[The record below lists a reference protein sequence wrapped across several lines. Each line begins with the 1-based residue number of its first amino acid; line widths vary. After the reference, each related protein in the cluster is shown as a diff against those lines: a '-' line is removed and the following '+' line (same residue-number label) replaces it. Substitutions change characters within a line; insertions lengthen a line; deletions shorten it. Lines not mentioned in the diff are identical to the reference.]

1 MANVSAQ
8 SFPHLLKLAEPVIME
23 WDQEIM
29 KIKYIAFRG
38 ISGIFCP
45 FPTTKAEMI
54 ECRFILGSCLYLLSG
69 HCISHTISY
78 AVCPWTLSPGSAPL
92 LRFQSD
98 ALPFC
103 WLVRQHLFSI
113 FVLSAPLH
121 IAPIS
126 DSDCRISLVS
136 RLKLPIFIFYSL
148 FFISNKLKFF
158 MIPSLFVTFQEEIS
172 LFLFLISNFTTL
184 HLVWILAKWL
194 ACLKTLLCNIARY

>member
-1 MANVSAQ
+1 MANVSVQ
-8 SFPHLLKLAEPVIME
+8 SFSHLLKLAEPVIME

-29 KIKYIAFRG
+29 KIKYIAFWG

-45 FPTTKAEMI
+45 FPTSKAEMI
-54 ECRFILGSCLYLLSG
+54 KCRFILGSCLSMLSG
-69 HCISHTISY
+69 DYISHTISY
-78 AVCPWTLSPGSAPL
+78 AVCLDSAHL

-103 WLVRQHLFSI
+103 WLVQQHLYSI

-121 IAPIS
+121 IAPVS
-126 DSDCRISLVS
+126 VTDCRISLVS

-148 FFISNKLKFF
+148 FFISNKLKNFI
-158 MIPSLFVTFQEEIS
+158 IPSLFLTFQEEIS

-194 ACLKTLLCNIARY
+194 ACLETLLCNVARY